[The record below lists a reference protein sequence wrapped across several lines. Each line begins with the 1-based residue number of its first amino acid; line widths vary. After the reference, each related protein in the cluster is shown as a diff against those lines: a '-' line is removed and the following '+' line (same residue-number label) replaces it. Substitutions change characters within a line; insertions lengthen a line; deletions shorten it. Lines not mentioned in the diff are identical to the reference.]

1 MLVLS
6 RKINQS
12 IVIGDNIEI
21 MLVDIRGD
29 QIKLGINSL
38 TKVLCEKNTEGK
50 YHVPYEGDKKEMY
63 SCKYCGS
70 SYYTI
75 KELTSELC
83 LRNPKGKF
91 HVPAK

>member
-29 QIKLGINSL
+29 QIKLGINAP
-38 TKVLCEKNTEGK
+38 KNVKIFRKEVYEEIESQNLEASKEATADKLNILSNFVKNKFGK
-50 YHVPYEGDKKEMY
+50 DNK
-63 SCKYCGS
+63 
-70 SYYTI
+70 
-75 KELTSELC
+75 
-83 LRNPKGKF
+83 
-91 HVPAK
+91 

>member
-29 QIKLGINSL
+29 QIKLGINAP
-38 TKVLCEKNTEGK
+38 KNVKIFRKEVYEEIESQNLEASKEATADKLNILSNFVKNKFGK
-50 YHVPYEGDKKEMY
+50 NNDK
-63 SCKYCGS
+63 
-70 SYYTI
+70 
-75 KELTSELC
+75 
-83 LRNPKGKF
+83 
-91 HVPAK
+91 

>member
-29 QIKLGINSL
+29 QIKLGINAPRDVKIFRKEVHEEIESQNL
-38 TKVLCEKNTEGK
+38 EASKTNPEQLNILSSFVKNKLEKNK
-50 YHVPYEGDKKEMY
+50 
-63 SCKYCGS
+63 
-70 SYYTI
+70 
-75 KELTSELC
+75 
-83 LRNPKGKF
+83 
-91 HVPAK
+91 

>member
-29 QIKLGINSL
+29 QIKLGIKAPKTVKIFRKEVYEEVKSQNLEASQSAIEEL
-38 TKVLCEKNTEGK
+38 NILSSFVKNKLENNK
-50 YHVPYEGDKKEMY
+50 
-63 SCKYCGS
+63 
-70 SYYTI
+70 
-75 KELTSELC
+75 
-83 LRNPKGKF
+83 
-91 HVPAK
+91 

>member
-29 QIKLGINSL
+29 QIKLGINAP
-38 TKVLCEKNTEGK
+38 KNVKIFRKEVYEEIESQNLEASKEATADKLNILSNFVKNKFGK
-50 YHVPYEGDKKEMY
+50 K
-63 SCKYCGS
+63 
-70 SYYTI
+70 
-75 KELTSELC
+75 
-83 LRNPKGKF
+83 NNN
-91 HVPAK
+91 

>member
-29 QIKLGINSL
+29 QIKLGINAPKTVKIFRKEVYEEVKSQNL
-38 TKVLCEKNTEGK
+38 EASQSTIEELNILSSFVKNKLEN
-50 YHVPYEGDKKEMY
+50 KK
-63 SCKYCGS
+63 
-70 SYYTI
+70 
-75 KELTSELC
+75 
-83 LRNPKGKF
+83 
-91 HVPAK
+91 

>member
-29 QIKLGINSL
+29 QIKLGINAPKTVKIFRKEVYEEVENQNREAAKSTIEEL
-38 TKVLCEKNTEGK
+38 NILSSFVKNKLGNNK
-50 YHVPYEGDKKEMY
+50 
-63 SCKYCGS
+63 
-70 SYYTI
+70 
-75 KELTSELC
+75 
-83 LRNPKGKF
+83 
-91 HVPAK
+91 

>member
-29 QIKLGINSL
+29 QIKLGINAP
-38 TKVLCEKNTEGK
+38 KNVKIFRKEVYEEIENQNLEASKEATADKLNILISFVKNKFGK
-50 YHVPYEGDKKEMY
+50 
-63 SCKYCGS
+63 
-70 SYYTI
+70 
-75 KELTSELC
+75 
-83 LRNPKGKF
+83 NNQ
-91 HVPAK
+91 

>member
-29 QIKLGINSL
+29 QIKLGINAPKNVSVYREELYREIKQNNISSQNVSESSVNELAQLLIPKENTLNIVQKL
-38 TKVLCEKNTEGK
+38 TNKIS
-50 YHVPYEGDKKEMY
+50 D
-63 SCKYCGS
+63 
-70 SYYTI
+70 
-75 KELTSELC
+75 
-83 LRNPKGKF
+83 
-91 HVPAK
+91 

>member
-29 QIKLGINSL
+29 QIKLGINAP
-38 TKVLCEKNTEGK
+38 KNVKIFRKEVYEEIESQNLEASKEATADKLNILSNFVKNKFGK
-50 YHVPYEGDKKEMY
+50 KQ
-63 SCKYCGS
+63 
-70 SYYTI
+70 
-75 KELTSELC
+75 
-83 LRNPKGKF
+83 
-91 HVPAK
+91 

>member
-29 QIKLGINSL
+29 QIKLGINAPKTVKIFRKEVYEEVENQNREAAKSTIEEL
-38 TKVLCEKNTEGK
+38 NILSSFVKNKLEN
-50 YHVPYEGDKKEMY
+50 KK
-63 SCKYCGS
+63 
-70 SYYTI
+70 
-75 KELTSELC
+75 
-83 LRNPKGKF
+83 
-91 HVPAK
+91 

>member
-29 QIKLGINSL
+29 QIKLGINAPKSVKIFRKEVYEEVKSENL
-38 TKVLCEKNTEGK
+38 EASKSTIEELNILSSFVKNKLENNK
-50 YHVPYEGDKKEMY
+50 SFLLFFY
-63 SCKYCGS
+63 
-70 SYYTI
+70 
-75 KELTSELC
+75 
-83 LRNPKGKF
+83 
-91 HVPAK
+91 

>member
-29 QIKLGINSL
+29 QIKLGINAPRDVKIFRKEVYEEIESQNL
-38 TKVLCEKNTEGK
+38 EASKANPEQLNILSSFVKNKLEKNK
-50 YHVPYEGDKKEMY
+50 
-63 SCKYCGS
+63 
-70 SYYTI
+70 
-75 KELTSELC
+75 
-83 LRNPKGKF
+83 
-91 HVPAK
+91 

>member
-29 QIKLGINSL
+29 QIKLGINAPRDV
-38 TKVLCEKNTEGK
+38 KIFRK
-50 YHVPYEGDKKEMY
+50 
-63 SCKYCGS
+63 
-70 SYYTI
+70 
-75 KELTSELC
+75 
-83 LRNPKGKF
+83 
-91 HVPAK
+91 

>member
-29 QIKLGINSL
+29 QIKLGINAP
-38 TKVLCEKNTEGK
+38 KNVKIFRKEVYEEIESQNLEASKEATADKLNILNNFVKNKFGK
-50 YHVPYEGDKKEMY
+50 K
-63 SCKYCGS
+63 
-70 SYYTI
+70 
-75 KELTSELC
+75 
-83 LRNPKGKF
+83 
-91 HVPAK
+91 

>member
-29 QIKLGINSL
+29 QIKLGINAPKNVKIFRKEVYEEIESQNLEASKEATADKLNML
-38 TKVLCEKNTEGK
+38 TNFVKNKFGK
-50 YHVPYEGDKKEMY
+50 DNK
-63 SCKYCGS
+63 
-70 SYYTI
+70 
-75 KELTSELC
+75 
-83 LRNPKGKF
+83 
-91 HVPAK
+91 

>member
-29 QIKLGINSL
+29 QIKLGINAPKTVKIFRKEVYEEVKSQNL
-38 TKVLCEKNTEGK
+38 EASQSAIEELNILSSFVKNKLENNK
-50 YHVPYEGDKKEMY
+50 
-63 SCKYCGS
+63 
-70 SYYTI
+70 
-75 KELTSELC
+75 
-83 LRNPKGKF
+83 
-91 HVPAK
+91 

>member
-29 QIKLGINSL
+29 QIKLGINAP
-38 TKVLCEKNTEGK
+38 KNVKIFRKEVYEEIESQNLEASKEATADKLNILSNFVKNKLGK
-50 YHVPYEGDKKEMY
+50 NND
-63 SCKYCGS
+63 
-70 SYYTI
+70 
-75 KELTSELC
+75 
-83 LRNPKGKF
+83 
-91 HVPAK
+91 

>member
-29 QIKLGINSL
+29 QIKLGINAPK
-38 TKVLCEKNTEGK
+38 TVKIFRKEV
-50 YHVPYEGDKKEMY
+50 YEEVKSQNLEA
-63 SCKYCGS
+63 SQS
-70 SYYTI
+70 TI
-75 KELTSELC
+75 EE
-83 LRNPKGKF
+83 
-91 HVPAK
+91 

>member
-29 QIKLGINSL
+29 QIKLGINAP
-38 TKVLCEKNTEGK
+38 KNVKIFRKE
-50 YHVPYEGDKKEMY
+50 VYEEIESQNLEASKEATADKLNILSNFVK
-63 SCKYCGS
+63 
-70 SYYTI
+70 
-75 KELTSELC
+75 
-83 LRNPKGKF
+83 NKF
-91 HVPAK
+91 GNSKK

>member
-29 QIKLGINSL
+29 QIKLGINAPKTVKIFRKEVYEEVENQNREAAKSTIEEL
-38 TKVLCEKNTEGK
+38 NILSSFGKNKLENNK
-50 YHVPYEGDKKEMY
+50 
-63 SCKYCGS
+63 
-70 SYYTI
+70 
-75 KELTSELC
+75 
-83 LRNPKGKF
+83 N
-91 HVPAK
+91 

>member
-29 QIKLGINSL
+29 QIKLGINAPKSVKIL
-38 TKVLCEKNTEGK
+38 EKKFTKK
-50 YHVPYEGDKKEMY
+50 
-63 SCKYCGS
+63 
-70 SYYTI
+70 
-75 KELTSELC
+75 
-83 LRNPKGKF
+83 
-91 HVPAK
+91 

>member
-29 QIKLGINSL
+29 QIKLGINAP
-38 TKVLCEKNTEGK
+38 KNVKIFRKE
-50 YHVPYEGDKKEMY
+50 VYEEIESQNLEASKEATADKLNIL
-63 SCKYCGS
+63 SNFV
-70 SYYTI
+70 
-75 KELTSELC
+75 
-83 LRNPKGKF
+83 R
-91 HVPAK
+91 

>member
-29 QIKLGINSL
+29 QIKLGINAPRNVKIFRKEVYEEIESQNL
-38 TKVLCEKNTEGK
+38 EASKEATADKLNILSNFVKNKFGK
-50 YHVPYEGDKKEMY
+50 KQ
-63 SCKYCGS
+63 
-70 SYYTI
+70 
-75 KELTSELC
+75 
-83 LRNPKGKF
+83 
-91 HVPAK
+91 

>member
-29 QIKLGINSL
+29 QIKLGINAPRDV
-38 TKVLCEKNTEGK
+38 K
-50 YHVPYEGDKKEMY
+50 
-63 SCKYCGS
+63 
-70 SYYTI
+70 
-75 KELTSELC
+75 
-83 LRNPKGKF
+83 
-91 HVPAK
+91 

>member
-29 QIKLGINSL
+29 QIKLGINAP
-38 TKVLCEKNTEGK
+38 KNVKIFRKE
-50 YHVPYEGDKKEMY
+50 VYEEIKSQNLEASKEATADKLNILSNFVKN
-63 SCKYCGS
+63 KFGS
-70 SYYTI
+70 
-75 KELTSELC
+75 K
-83 LRNPKGKF
+83 K
-91 HVPAK
+91 

>member
-29 QIKLGINSL
+29 QIKLGINAPKSVKIFRKEVYEEVKSENL
-38 TKVLCEKNTEGK
+38 EASKSTIEELNILSSFVKNKLENNK
-50 YHVPYEGDKKEMY
+50 
-63 SCKYCGS
+63 
-70 SYYTI
+70 
-75 KELTSELC
+75 
-83 LRNPKGKF
+83 
-91 HVPAK
+91 